1 MSKSDP
7 VLQRPANQQSHGD
20 TLAHAAGGILAGGI
34 LDRAARWPNPW
45 PIERVRVR
53 VIVPLV
59 VVTLLLAGG
68 AIWLIDYSAI
78 QTTRTRLAQL
88 AISVAQQMD
97 RDTEQIDALLDSG
110 VRLLEGTSDI
120 NRADVN
126 RLQEQIR
133 PRLLGTPLMKGVI
146 FSDQTGTRR
155 MVTRDFNDPIY
166 GFDSNHFYQDY
177 LRNPQAHAFVGDA
190 FRFTVEGVGIP
201 VTRVVRNSDGRL
213 KGLITVLLNSELLSE
228 FYRSIAPAPS
238 DNILLVQRDGRILT
252 AKTMPAA
259 AVAEALRVQLPQA
272 LAEAGTDA
280 GMESFDLVT
289 ESGMLNYVAARPVP
303 NLPILA
309 IAMTTRQGVIH
320 SWILQASIVASVIL
334 AAGLVLVAITLYL
347 GRKIIA
353 NERSLLAQADFTNLI
368 IDSAEVLIF
377 VRNREGQIVRVNNT
391 AERQLGYSLV
401 ELMDQEIWLSIL
413 LPEEREEVRA
423 TFLSQNPQ
431 DYPNRHDNY
440 LIARNGEKRLYR
452 WSNVAILDKS
462 GRISL
467 VIGLGEDI
475 TAAAQARQL
484 EERSLAA
491 MNHAQRMAG
500 MRYYFHSPEFGPV
513 EAAAFSFRAQMAE
526 VLGIAV
532 DDLPADQDEFIETF
546 IHPDDRAATRQHYR
560 AFNNETADQ
569 YLIEYRINK
578 AVGEIRYI
586 REGTK
591 RLPGSVDHLT
601 QSIGIIQDITDIR
614 RTQLSLERHAT
625 LMDRAQGIARMCH
638 WYFEPAPNPK
648 SYDDGQYVYSDNAA
662 DIFGLPPAELNM
674 PETDF
679 AERLIHP
686 DDRDFVYRS
695 YRAFVE
701 GPDLTY
707 QRVYRLIFPDGSVRY
722 ISDAGEKR
730 LTAEGRLLMILG
742 ISQDV
747 TTMHKSEVSLRR
759 TENQLRNALRIA
771 SMGHW
776 HADRAEASE
785 EAYVL
790 QYSEEAAEIFGT
802 QSAVLNGLAIDGFV
816 SRFVAPEDQRQ
827 TLEKMQQFWH
837 RDAPV
842 LSAEFRILRSD
853 GGIRIIRM
861 MGERI
866 GLETGASPAQAA
878 QDNVYGRPS
887 STQIIGMVQDITDL
901 RYHELVL
908 RQTETLLQHAHRL
921 ARIGYWLWQ
930 PGDNLDAGNG
940 KMTYSDGLRA
950 MLGVDTGDYNSE
962 TETFCE
968 LYVHPEDRQL
978 VLRTF
983 QDYGRT
989 AIDSYNL
996 DYRFIRLDGE
1006 VLTLRSVAQRVRD
1019 ESGQILHAIGVVQ
1032 DITEQ
1037 RQREEELIQAKNEA
1051 DLANRS
1057 KTEFLANMSH
1067 ELRTPLNAVIG
1078 FSQLIRDQAFGANPE
1093 RYVTY
1098 AEDINTSGKL
1108 LLELINDILDMSR
1121 IEAGRHVL
1129 NEEQLSI
1136 SDAVQDCLR
1145 LVSTRAN
1152 EGKVT
1157 LNFIAPP
1164 DTPILYADSRSLKQI
1179 LLNVLSNAVKFTP
1192 QNGRVDIEVL
1202 LPGNGGLN
1210 VAIRDTGIGI
1220 APDVLPKLFAPFR
1233 QGDNSISRR
1242 FGGTGLGLA
1251 ISRKLLELHDGSI
1264 EIESELGKGTVVRL
1278 HFPPERVIAM
1288 PIPGREPSLA
1298 SSSVTS

>member
-1 MSKSDP
+1 
-7 VLQRPANQQSHGD
+7 
-20 TLAHAAGGILAGGI
+20 
-34 LDRAARWPNPW
+34 
-45 PIERVRVR
+45 
-53 VIVPLV
+53 
-59 VVTLLLAGG
+59 
-68 AIWLIDYSAI
+68 
-78 QTTRTRLAQL
+78 
-88 AISVAQQMD
+88 MD
-97 RDTEQIDALLDSG
+97 R
-110 VRLLEGTSDI
+110 
-120 NRADVN
+120 
-126 RLQEQIR
+126 
-133 PRLLGTPLMKGVI
+133 
-146 FSDQTGTRR
+146 
-155 MVTRDFNDPIY
+155 
-166 GFDSNHFYQDY
+166 
-177 LRNPQAHAFVGDA
+177 
-190 FRFTVEGVGIP
+190 
-201 VTRVVRNSDGRL
+201 
-213 KGLITVLLNSELLSE
+213 
-228 FYRSIAPAPS
+228 
-238 DNILLVQRDGRILT
+238 
-252 AKTMPAA
+252 
-259 AVAEALRVQLPQA
+259 
-272 LAEAGTDA
+272 
-280 GMESFDLVT
+280 
-289 ESGMLNYVAARPVP
+289 
-303 NLPILA
+303 
-309 IAMTTRQGVIH
+309 
-320 SWILQASIVASVIL
+320 
-334 AAGLVLVAITLYL
+334 
-347 GRKIIA
+347 
-353 NERSLLAQADFTNLI
+353 
-368 IDSAEVLIF
+368 
-377 VRNREGQIVRVNNT
+377 
-391 AERQLGYSLV
+391 
-401 ELMDQEIWLSIL
+401 EIWLSIL

-423 TFLSQNPQ
+423 TFLSENPK

-452 WSNVAILDKS
+452 WSNVAILDKL

-475 TAAAQARQL
+475 TAAAQARRL

-500 MRYYFHSPEFGPV
+500 MRYYFHSPEFGPA

-526 VLGIAV
+526 VLGMAV
-532 DDLPADQDEFIETF
+532 DDLPTDQDAFIETF

-560 AFNNETADQ
+560 AYDDGTTDQ

-578 AVGEIRYI
+578 AVGETRYI

-591 RLPGSVDHLT
+591 RLTGTVDYLT

-648 SYDDGQYVYSDNAA
+648 SYDDGQYVYSDNAL
-662 DIFGLPPAELNM
+662 DIFGVSAASLNM
-674 PETDF
+674 PETEF
-679 AERLIHP
+679 AARLIHP

-695 YRAFVE
+695 YREFVE
-701 GPDLTY
+701 GPNLTY

-730 LTAEGRLLMILG
+730 LSAEGRLLMILG

-747 TTMHKSEVSLRR
+747 TTMHKSEISLRR

-776 HADRAEASE
+776 HADRADAAEQ
-785 EAYVL
+785 AYVL

-802 QSAVLNGLAIDGFV
+802 QSAILNGLTMDSFV
-816 SRFVAPEDQRQ
+816 NRFVIAEDQRQ
-827 TLEKMQQFWH
+827 TLEQMQQFWH
-837 RDAPV
+837 SDAPV

-853 GGIRIIRM
+853 GSIRIVRM

-866 GLETGASPAQAA
+866 GLETSAGSAQAP
-878 QDNVYGRPS
+878 QDNIYSRSS

-901 RYHELVL
+901 RHHELVL

-940 KMTYSDGLRA
+940 RMIYSADLRA
-950 MLGVDTGDYNSE
+950 MLGVDTIDYNNE
-962 TETFCE
+962 TETFCQ
-968 LYVHPEDRQL
+968 LYVHPEDRAL
-978 VLRTF
+978 VLQTF
-983 QDYGRT
+983 LDYRRT

-996 DYRFIRLDGE
+996 DYRFIRPDGE
-1006 VLTLRSVAQRVRD
+1006 TLTLRSVAQRVRND
-1019 ESGQILHAIGVVQ
+1019 SGQILHAIGVVQ

-1037 RQREEELIQAKNEA
+1037 RQREQELIQAKNEA

-1136 SDAVQDCLR
+1136 ADAVQDCLR
-1145 LVSTRAN
+1145 LVSTRAT

-1157 LNFIAPP
+1157 LNFSAPP
-1164 DTPILYADSRSLKQI
+1164 ERPILYADSRSLKQI

-1192 QNGRVDIEVL
+1192 QNGRVDIEITRSET
-1202 LPGNGGLN
+1202 GGLS

-1220 APDVLPKLFAPFR
+1220 AADVLPKLFAPFR

-1251 ISRKLLELHDGSI
+1251 ISRKLLELHDGTI
-1264 EIESELGKGTVVRL
+1264 DIESNLGAGTLVRL
-1278 HFPPERVIAM
+1278 NFPAERVMAM
-1288 PIPGREPSLA
+1288 PATGREQYLVG
-1298 SSSVTS
+1298 SSSAS